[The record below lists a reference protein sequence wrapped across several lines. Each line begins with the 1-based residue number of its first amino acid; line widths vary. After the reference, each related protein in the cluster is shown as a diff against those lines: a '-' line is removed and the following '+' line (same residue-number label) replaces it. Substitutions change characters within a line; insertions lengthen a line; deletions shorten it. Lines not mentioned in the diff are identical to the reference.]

1 MKDES
6 RSPDDIQDELDVLDT
21 QSGNLDALRC
31 LVERWQVPLLM
42 YATRLTGDTEAA
54 RDTLQEAWIS
64 AVKGI
69 ATLKD
74 PAGFR
79 PWIYRIVQRR
89 SADWVRRQVRVRKTN
104 EIAHEIA
111 PTTAHPNPA
120 IETLKEAI
128 ATLPDDQRQLLQLH
142 YSDGLRVREIAEV
155 LEVPVGTIK
164 SRLFHTRKLLRA
176 SLTQT

>member
-31 LVERWQVPLLM
+31 LIERWQVPLLR
-42 YATRLTGDTEAA
+42 YATRLTGDPEAA

-89 SADWVRRQVRVRKTN
+89 AADWVRRQVRVRKTN
-104 EIAHEIA
+104 EIAH
-111 PTTAHPNPA
+111 
-120 IETLKEAI
+120 
-128 ATLPDDQRQLLQLH
+128 
-142 YSDGLRVREIAEV
+142 
-155 LEVPVGTIK
+155 
-164 SRLFHTRKLLRA
+164 
-176 SLTQT
+176 